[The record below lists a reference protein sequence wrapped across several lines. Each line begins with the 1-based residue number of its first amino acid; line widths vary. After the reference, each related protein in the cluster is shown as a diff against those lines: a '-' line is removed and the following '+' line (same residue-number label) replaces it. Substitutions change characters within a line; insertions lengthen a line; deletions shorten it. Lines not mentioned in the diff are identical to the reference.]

1 MDIQERLTAFA
12 MLGAGW
18 VMYLLVA
25 LSILGLTI
33 ILDRTYYFIVTREDV
48 VALKAKLLA
57 SLRVGDVDGAR
68 ASMRASRS
76 AEAAIVLAG
85 LDAVDDG
92 AASAE
97 ERMSGEATLKK
108 LDMERNL
115 AFLGTVGNNAP
126 FVGLAGT
133 VIGIVRSFHELESS
147 GGQVSAGLMAQIGEA
162 LVATLIGLLVALPAV
177 AFFNLF
183 QRLIRGRVVRGEAM
197 GKDVLAYLKSKRTL
211 SERVAEAAKPAEPK
225 SGSPAK
231 KTEAAKAKAAP
242 KASPPAPA
250 DDDGD
255 DGEEEASG
263 AS

>member
-33 ILDRTYYFIVTREDV
+33 ILDRTYYFIVTREDI
-48 VALKAKLLA
+48 VALKQKLLA
-57 SLRVGDVDGAR
+57 SLKVGDVDAAR
-68 ASMRASRS
+68 AAMRASRS

-92 AASAE
+92 AHSAE
-97 ERMSGEATLKK
+97 ERMAGEATLKK
-108 LDMERNL
+108 LEMERNL

-177 AFFNLF
+177 AFFNTF
-183 QRLIRGRVVRGEAM
+183 QRLIKGRVVRGEAM
-197 GKDVLAYLKSKRTL
+197 GKDVLAYLKSTRTPAERTQAAAATESKPSAKK
-211 SERVAEAAKPAEPK
+211 SEPAAKGK
-225 SGSPAK
+225 S
-231 KTEAAKAKAAP
+231 AP
-242 KASPPAPA
+242 KVSS
-250 DDDGD
+250 DDDE
-255 DGEEEASG
+255 GEEEASG
-263 AS
+263 A

>member
-18 VMYLLVA
+18 VMYLLVG

-48 VALKAKLLA
+48 DALKQKLLA

-97 ERMSGEATLKK
+97 ERMSGEATLRK

-177 AFFNLF
+177 AFFNTF
-183 QRLIRGRVVRGEAM
+183 QRLIKGRVVRGEAM
-197 GKDVLAYLKSKRTL
+197 GKDVLAYLKSTRSP
-211 SERVAEAAKPAEPK
+211 SERAAAAAESAPAKSEPK
-225 SGSPAK
+225 ADKKSASG
-231 KTEAAKAKAAP
+231 AKAKAGS
-242 KASPPAPA
+242 KASSS
-250 DDDGD
+250 DDDEDGD
-255 DGEEEASG
+255 EAGEAG
-263 AS
+263 

>member
-18 VMYLLVA
+18 VMYLLVF

-33 ILDRTYYFIVTREDV
+33 ILDRVYYFVVTRDDV
-48 VALKAKLLA
+48 NALKQKLLA

-68 ASMRASRS
+68 AAMRASRS
-76 AEAAIVLAG
+76 PEAAIVLAG
-85 LDAVDDG
+85 LDAADDG
-92 AASAE
+92 AHSAE
-97 ERMSGEATLKK
+97 ERMAGEATLKK
-108 LDMERNL
+108 LEMERNL

-183 QRLIRGRVVRGEAM
+183 QRLIKGRVVRGEAM
-197 GKDVLAYLKSKRTL
+197 GKDVLAFLKSTRSA
-211 SERVAEAAKPAEPK
+211 SERAAASEKKAEPK
-225 SGSPAK
+225 
-231 KTEAAKAKAAP
+231 KAEAP
-242 KASPPAPA
+242 KAKGASKASSKA
-250 DDDGD
+250 DDADD
-255 DGEEEASG
+255 DGEEEAS

>member
-33 ILDRTYYFIVTREDV
+33 ILDRVYYFVITRDDIA
-48 VALKAKLLA
+48 ALKQKLLA
-57 SLRVGDVDGAR
+57 SLRVGDVEGAR

-76 AEAAIVLAG
+76 PEAAIVLAG
-85 LDAVDDG
+85 LDAASDG

-97 ERMSGEATLKK
+97 ERMGGEATLRK

-177 AFFNLF
+177 AFFNTF
-183 QRLIRGRVVRGEAM
+183 QRMVKSRIVRGEAM
-197 GKDVLAYLKSKRTL
+197 GKDVLAFLKSTRTPG
-211 SERVAEAAKPAEPK
+211 ERAAKAESSSESKP
-225 SGSPAK
+225 GDK
-231 KTEAAKAKAAP
+231 KKADGPKAKAAA
-242 KASPPAPA
+242 KATPQPPDA
-250 DDDGD
+250 DDE
-255 DGEEEASG
+255 GEEEASG

>member
-25 LSILGLTI
+25 LSVLCLTI
-33 ILDRTYYFIVTREDV
+33 ILDRVYYFIVTRDDV
-48 VALKAKLLA
+48 TALKQRLLTA
-57 SLRVGDVDGAR
+57 LKNDDVEGAR
-68 ASMRASRS
+68 NAMRASRS

-85 LDAVDDG
+85 LDAVVDG

-97 ERMSGEATLKK
+97 ERMSGEATLRK

-133 VIGIVRSFHELESS
+133 VIGIVRSFHELETS

-183 QRLIRGRVVRGEAM
+183 QRLIKGRVVRGEAM
-197 GKDVLAYLKSKRTL
+197 GKDVLAFLKSERPA
-211 SERVAEAAKPAEPK
+211 SERGIPMSAPREEKPAK
-225 SGSPAK
+225 SK
-231 KTEAAKAKAAP
+231 EAPKAKAGG
-242 KASPPAPA
+242 KASSSKPSSDE
-250 DDDGD
+250 DDED
-255 DGEEEASG
+255 DETSG

>member
-1 MDIQERLTAFA
+1 MGIQERLTAFA

-18 VMYLLVA
+18 VMYLLVG

-33 ILDRTYYFIVTREDV
+33 ILDRTYYFIVTREDI
-48 VALKAKLLA
+48 AMLKSKLLA

-108 LDMERNL
+108 LEMERNL

-177 AFFNLF
+177 AFFNTF
-183 QRLIRGRVVRGEAM
+183 QRLIKGRVVRGEAM
-197 GKDVLAYLKSKRTL
+197 GKDVLAYLKSTRT
-211 SERVAEAAKPAEPK
+211 PAERAAASAPASEPR
-225 SGSPAK
+225 SGSK
-231 KTEAAKAKAAP
+231 KSSDAAKAKAAA
-242 KASPPAPA
+242 KASSS
-250 DDDGD
+250 DDGD
-255 DGEEEASG
+255 EEDAAS
-263 AS
+263 